1 MCFSQGPP
9 GVAGPPGPRG
19 LPGNVVGLTYCRRMC
34 NQYLLRLFVH
44 KLRTDPTL
52 SCRAYRG
59 SLGLQVR
66 LDREETRSVTYCDKL
81 LYIWLDVIWK
91 VFRLC
96 SAWFWQCGAKIKLQ
110 RRGSDLA
117 RPPALFRQ
125 KSLWIHFNLAASL
138 SKVFQNTFCLLW
150 AFHFLCLLLFSTSCC
165 HHCDLFALCV
175 FQWAY
180 NVPWRAE
187 TTHTI

>member
-1 MCFSQGPP
+1 
-9 GVAGPPGPRG
+9 
-19 LPGNVVGLTYCRRMC
+19 MC

-150 AFHFLCLLLFSTSCC
+150 AFHFLCLLLFFHKLLPSLWFVRTMCFSMSIQCTMESRN
-165 HHCDLFALCV
+165 H
-175 FQWAY
+175 
-180 NVPWRAE
+180 
-187 TTHTI
+187 THYLSLSKGATVLMCLL